1 MFVINELL
9 EDIYEAGSLVNR
21 IAPKA
26 ESVPV
31 SSLDASAAS
40 SASPH
45 IPQADSLAASHGNEE
60 STASE
65 DNEEEIARKQQQLIL
80 ENRTYL
86 GEMKR
91 DNELDSLK
99 RLVIER
105 VREIMAECVGYKD
118 SYEQFSY
125 LWTVIVIFIM
135 MACLNS
141 HSFSSSTTRK
151 IAKST

>member
-21 IAPKA
+21 IAPKTDSA
-26 ESVPV
+26 PV
-31 SSLDASAAS
+31 SSLEASTAS
-40 SASPH
+40 SASPQ
-45 IPQADSLAASHGNEE
+45 IPASDALAASHGNEE
-60 STASE
+60 PAASE
-65 DNEEEIARKQQQLIL
+65 ENEEEIARKQQQLIL

-105 VREIMAECVGYKD
+105 VREIMAECVSYKD

-125 LWTVIVIFIM
+125 LWTVSINVEAINSK
-135 MACLNS
+135 CLTNYG
-141 HSFSSSTTRK
+141 
-151 IAKST
+151 ICLVY